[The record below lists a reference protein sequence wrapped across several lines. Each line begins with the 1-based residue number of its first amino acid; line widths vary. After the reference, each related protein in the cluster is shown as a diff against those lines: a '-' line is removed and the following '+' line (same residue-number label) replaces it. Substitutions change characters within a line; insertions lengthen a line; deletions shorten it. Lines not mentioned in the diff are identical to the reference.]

1 MTEISFTSKIV
12 PLKQSDFNKLTSSF
26 NRNNFVDF
34 PWDIGTSR
42 IAKDVFTHKVCDC
55 SACLITNGDKALLM
69 HLNPANE
76 YNHHFSSVL
85 NFLRNNIDLKDKNLQ
100 AVLLGSKQT
109 KKSQDIWNK
118 FVDLLQYLEIPTTL
132 LKDGK
137 SPTHLAYRTCT
148 DEILISNEHIDKMLK
163 KGTTAKDSLI
173 NGFRDVRIASCD
185 EI

>member
-26 NRNNFVDF
+26 NRDNFVDF

-42 IAKDVFTHKVCDC
+42 IAKDVFTHRVCDC
-55 SACLITNGDKALLM
+55 SACLVTNGDKALLM
-69 HLNPANE
+69 HLSPANE

-163 KGTTAKDSLI
+163 KGTAAKESLI

>member
-1 MTEISFTSKIV
+1 
-12 PLKQSDFNKLTSSF
+12 
-26 NRNNFVDF
+26 
-34 PWDIGTSR
+34 
-42 IAKDVFTHKVCDC
+42 
-55 SACLITNGDKALLM
+55 M
-69 HLNPANE
+69 HLSPANE

-163 KGTTAKDSLI
+163 KGTAAKESLI